1 MFTRL
6 ASLLAALAM
15 LACAPVALALPTNVT
30 VTPPNGARLLEGQRF
45 DVRVEGR
52 GSGPYSATLTI
63 DGKPVAFTSG
73 EQNSSTTDGI
83 TSAGWGG
90 FNLRGLELHR
100 PGVHQLGATF
110 TDASGT
116 VTVAS
121 TVQVLGIRPG
131 RGDARSA
138 VKNVIIFL
146 GDGMG
151 VAHRTA
157 ARLVKYGVAG
167 GDPLGHLEMDGFPG
181 TGLVSTHSL
190 NSIITDSAP
199 GMACYTTGAHA
210 QNSQEGV
217 YPAHLVN
224 PFFQPRV
231 EYMGE
236 YLHRVK
242 RTSLGIVTTADI
254 EDATPAANM
263 VHTGNRNNG
272 TGICDQY
279 LDEAG
284 NSGLAVLMGG
294 GRRWFLPST
303 TFGSSRSSATDY
315 AGLPADL
322 LAGWHLPASAAGA
335 SDPGRD
341 LLGDFQQ
348 AGFTYVD
355 SAAGLKGMA
364 STPPRKLLGLFGY
377 GNMNVALDK
386 VAKRRGT
393 PLADGSY
400 VVDHYHAPDQP
411 MLDEMTEA
419 ALAVLSQNRH
429 GFVLMVE
436 GAHIDKQSH
445 LMDADRV
452 VGETIEFDNAV
463 GVARRFAEQAGDTVV
478 VVLADHECS
487 GFSLIGALTG
497 GVAATGGTAAVA
509 ALPSDAATLD
519 PAVTP
524 ARQAAVG
531 TYDAAGFPRY
541 SIQPDGYPATMDVN
555 GKVLVGFGASGDRY
569 ETWLWKPLP
578 VTDSL
583 LPNDIKAELKTRGYG
598 AEPIQRLSDKSGVY
612 LRGHVTG
619 GQAVHTA
626 SDIPVSAFSTGGDWW
641 RDFVG
646 VQSNTDVF
654 FKLMRAALAGDRD
667 DEEGKRDR

>member
-1 MFTRL
+1 MRIPRIASSAVAALIL
-6 ASLLAALAM
+6 AAAQAALA
-15 LACAPVALALPTNVT
+15 APSSVALV
-30 VTPPNGARLLEGQRF
+30 PPDGARFLEGQRF
-45 DVRVEGR
+45 DVRVEGK
-52 GSGPYSATLTI
+52 GTGPYSATLTI
-63 DGKPVAFTSG
+63 DGRPASFTSG
-73 EQNSSTTDGI
+73 AQATSTTDGI
-83 TSAGWGG
+83 SSAGWGG
-90 FNLRGLELHR
+90 FNLRGHALRKPGLHT
-100 PGVHQLGATF
+100 LSATF
-110 TDASGT
+110 SDSTGSAT
-116 VTVAS
+116 VTS
-121 TVQVLGIRPG
+121 RIQVVGAGGGQDG
-131 RGDARSA
+131 REP

-167 GDPLGHLEMDGFPG
+167 GDPLGRLEMDGFPG
-181 TGLVSTHSL
+181 LGLVSTHSL
-190 NSIITDSAP
+190 NSIVTDSAP
-199 GMACYTTGAHA
+199 GMACYSTGNHA
-210 QNSQEGV
+210 FNSQEGV
-217 YPAHLVN
+217 YPAHVLS
-224 PFFQPRV
+224 PFYQPRV

-242 RTSLGIVTTADI
+242 GTSLGIVTTADI

-263 VHTGNRNNG
+263 VHTGNRNAG

-279 LDEAG
+279 LDESR

-303 TFGSSRSSATDY
+303 QFGSSRGDSTDY

-322 LAGWHLPASAAGA
+322 LSGWDLPGSAAGA
-335 SDPGRD
+335 SDPSRD
-341 LLGDFQQ
+341 LIGDFQT
-348 AGFTYVD
+348 AGFAYAD
-355 SAAGLKGMA
+355 SATSLQRAAAARPG
-364 STPPRKLLGLFGY
+364 KLLGLFGY

-393 PLADGSY
+393 PLADGTY

-419 ALAVLSQNRH
+419 ALQVLSRNRH

-463 GVARRFAEQAGDTVV
+463 GVARRFAEKAGDTAI

-497 GVAATGGTAAVA
+497 GTAAAA
-509 ALPSDAATLD
+509 ALASDAATLD
-519 PAVTP
+519 PTKAP
-524 ARQAAVG
+524 ARQAIVG
-531 TYDAAGFPRY
+531 TYDAASFPRY
-541 SIQPDGYPATMDVN
+541 AIQPDGYPATMDVD
-555 GKVLVGFGASGDRY
+555 GKMLVGYGASGDRY

-583 LPNDIKAELKTRGYG
+583 LPSDIKSELAARGYK
-598 AEPIQRLSDKSGVY
+598 AEPIQRLSDQSGFY

-626 SDIPVSAFSTGGDWW
+626 SDIPVSAFSAGSDWW
-641 RDFVG
+641 KDFVG
-646 VQSNTDVF
+646 VQTNTDVF
-654 FKLMRAALAGDRD
+654 FKLMRAALADGGHGR
-667 DEEGKRDR
+667 EHRQ